1 MKITT
6 ETINYIAKL
15 AKLKFTEAEA
25 EDFAHEFE
33 GILDHFQNLD
43 KEDLSFENVETSIEG
58 KSILRKDEIR
68 PFENKEELFQNAKG
82 MKETYLSI
90 PKVIE

>member
-6 ETINYIAKL
+6 ETIYYIAKL
-15 AKLKFTEAEA
+15 AKLKVTESEA
-25 EDFAHEFE
+25 EDFSHEFE

-43 KEDLSFENVETSIEG
+43 KEDLIFENVDIATNG
-58 KSILRKDEIR
+58 TPVLRKDEIK
-68 PFENKEELFQNAKG
+68 PFGNKEELFQNTKG
-82 MKETYLSI
+82 MKEAYLSI

>member
-15 AKLKFTEAEA
+15 AKLRFNEDEAET
-25 EDFAHEFE
+25 FAKEFE

-43 KEDLSFENVETSIEG
+43 KEDLSMEGLAAAKEG
-58 KSILRKDEIR
+58 KSILRKDEIK

-82 MKETYLSI
+82 MRESYLSI